1 MEVKYN
7 GEKRYSMDTLVRA
20 LSIMFCHH
28 KLNNI
33 IRQDFHRLSAT
44 YISIIAKM
52 ASKVKTEEQSF
63 LVH

>member
-7 GEKRYSMDTLVRA
+7 GEKRYSMDTMDRA

-33 IRQDFHRLSAT
+33 IREDFLRLSAT
-44 YISIIAKM
+44 HISTIAKM
-52 ASKVKTEEQSF
+52 ASKVKTGEQSF